1 MLKVIG
7 KLSARL
13 EHLQEKIT
21 RIWSAMRKCTSRA
34 DIMGGGTIC
43 DRLAALTAK
52 KFELEREF
60 NDLLNIM
67 IQCKYDLDLIIWQ
80 RIKSETLR
88 RLMFERYGMLKDF
101 PTIAQDL
108 KMSRRQV
115 YRLHKIALRIF
126 YLKA

>member
-1 MLKVIG
+1 
-7 KLSARL
+7 
-13 EHLQEKIT
+13 
-21 RIWSAMRKCTSRA
+21 
-34 DIMGGGTIC
+34 MGGGTIC